1 MAGAVRSSIDKWD
14 LIELQSFCKAKDTF
28 NKTKRQPTDWEK
40 IFTSPLP
47 VVLQDGTITLEIS
60 LAVPPKIGQDTIGGS
75 SNTTPGHIP
84 RRCANI

>member
-1 MAGAVRSSIDKWD
+1 MGCTVRSRIDKWY
-14 LIELQSFCKAKDTF
+14 LKKLQNISNAKETL